1 MDPVLASLG
10 LLVFRLIFGISLIPH
25 GLAKIKGYSQTKSW
39 MKQIG
44 LPGIIT
50 DLTILIEVIGGLL
63 VIFGTLSFI
72 VAIILILFFLG
83 TTILSI
89 YKFKKPIA
97 TGNVPGLDLDLLYLA
112 GSILL
117 LFSGPGEY
125 AIFAGPQLSTFIQ
138 I

>member
-1 MDPVLASLG
+1 LDATNRFAG
-10 LLVFRLIFGISLIPH
+10 NNNRFNNTYRIYRRIAGNI
-25 GLAKIKGYSQTKSW
+25 W
-39 MKQIG
+39 N
-44 LPGIIT
+44 
-50 DLTILIEVIGGLL
+50 
-63 VIFGTLSFI
+63 LSFI

-97 TGNVPGLDLDLLYLA
+97 TGNVPGLELDPLYLA

-125 AIFAGPQLSTFIQ
+125 AIFAGLQLSTFIQ